1 MPPPPPI
8 VVPSGFNMNFPMATP
23 VEYLSE
29 DQLKTTRQDVVT
41 RLEAAHSD
49 LVEKE
54 ERNQELEKRAK
65 LFLSLIEEG
74 VVSKRELQTAERE
87 SKSAGQDFAG
97 AQETAKTLE
106 DELARIDAQLTRL
119 SKKKQ
124 PVSIKSNKSK
134 KQ

>member
-1 MPPPPPI
+1 
-8 VVPSGFNMNFPMATP
+8 MNFSVGTP

-87 SKSAGQDFAG
+87 SKSAGQDFAT

-106 DELARIDAQLTRL
+106 DELARIDAQLARL
-119 SKKKQ
+119 SKAKQ
-124 PVSIKSNKSK
+124 PVSSKSSKNK